1 MTTELVLLPLGVV
14 AGALTQRIT
23 GIGFALVCAPLLV
36 LVAGPYE
43 GVILANLLG
52 LTVSLVVFVAS
63 WRDTEWVRGL
73 LLAVP
78 ALLAIPVGAYVARTM
93 APAPLMVVIGLL
105 VIVALGAVVLSERAR
120 VLRGRAG
127 AIGAGPPAGS

>member
-1 MTTELVLLPLGVV
+1 MTTELVFLPLGVV

-43 GVILANLLG
+43 GVILSNLRE
-52 LTVSLVVFVAS
+52 LTVSLVVFVTS
-63 WRDTEWVRGL
+63 WRDTEWVKGL

-78 ALLAIPVGAYVARTM
+78 ACSPSRS
-93 APAPLMVVIGLL
+93 APTSP
-105 VIVALGAVVLSERAR
+105 
-120 VLRGRAG
+120 GRWHQRR
-127 AIGAGPPAGS
+127 